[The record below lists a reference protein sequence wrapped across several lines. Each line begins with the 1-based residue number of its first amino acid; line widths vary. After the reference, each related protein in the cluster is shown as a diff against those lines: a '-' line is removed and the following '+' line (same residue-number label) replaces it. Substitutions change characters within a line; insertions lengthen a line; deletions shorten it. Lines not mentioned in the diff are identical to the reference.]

1 MSKYMEGD
9 DKNVLK
15 LLKREG
21 RKDKGLCVQVL
32 HYFVRVS
39 TEEKINCK
47 CKTEIEGDDNVI
59 ENEDEDD
66 SDEVSGGE
74 ESVSEEEK
82 YVLTYAFRPFFHLF
96 MFSFLFIF
104 HFCLFFIF

>member
-1 MSKYMEGD
+1 MEGD

-39 TEEKINCK
+39 TEEKINFK
-47 CKTEIEGDDNVI
+47 CKTEIEGDDNVM
-59 ENEDEDD
+59 ENEDG
-66 SDEVSGGE
+66 SDEGSGGE

-104 HFCLFFIF
+104 HFCLFFIFSLIL